1 MTISRQVGTLQ
12 ECYPV
17 FIQDATVSTGL
28 GLPNLT
34 ISTFSSY
41 YYRSDMTSTS
51 SVTLVSTGTL
61 GTWSSGQFLQINST
75 FMRGWYQFCLPNGIF
90 AAGSTCAIHLY
101 GHPSMAPAPILID
114 ITRFNNQ
121 GWVSSQP
128 HNITRA
134 YSDVLLTSAAG
145 VLTVDVSTILR
156 SIPVT
161 SFAGVLTANV
171 STIHGSRAVTSAAGV
186 LAVDVSSIQR
196 GSAATSAAGI
206 LSVNVSTIQTT
217 NALTSAAGI
226 LTVNVSTLYG
236 SNILTSFAGVQ
247 TVNVSTIHGSRAVTT
262 AAGILLAGPVGVSS
276 VTDKEGYSVTSMNVG
291 VNVTSVRGTTA
302 VTTVAGYFPTHFDL
316 ELTRN
321 VNSTVAFSSVSW
333 STQSVSVG
341 SVDVTSFYGS
351 AVVTTEA
358 GVVATA
364 LDFGRTANVNSTV
377 AFSSVSW
384 STQSVSVGSV
394 DVTSFYGSGLVTT
407 AAGRLAVGPVGVSSV
422 TDKAGYGVSSF
433 QASIDVSSIY
443 GTAFITSAAGV
454 PSVNVS
460 TLLGSKVLTSFA
472 GVQTVNVS
480 TLHGSRWVTTA
491 AGVIAVDP
499 VGVSSVTDKAGY
511 SVTSMNVGVNV
522 TSVRGTT
529 AVTTVAGYFPS
540 HFDLELT
547 RNVNS
552 TVAFSSV
559 SWSTQSVTVGSVD
572 VTSFYG
578 SGLVTTAAG
587 RLAVGRVGV
596 SSMDIGV
603 SVTTM
608 GTGVGVTTMGIGVG
622 VTTLSVPVD
631 VTSFYGSGS
640 ITSAAGVLA
649 SHVTSMRIAV
659 DRQIA
664 DGLLGRNIA
673 GGSDGGRTLTEAV
686 YVLRNRTEISA
697 GVLTVYGTDDA
708 TSSWEANVTTTA
720 GNPISQIDP
729 S

>member
-1 MTISRQVGTLQ
+1 MSISRQVGTLQ
-12 ECYPV
+12 ELYPV

-90 AAGSTCAIHLY
+90 AAGSSCALHLY
-101 GHPSMAPAPILID
+101 GHPSMAPNPILFE

-128 HNITRA
+128 HNVTRA
-134 YSDVLLTSAAG
+134 YSDVLVTSAAG

-161 SFAGVLTANV
+161 SFAGVLTA
-171 STIHGSRAVTSAAGV
+171 
-186 LAVDVSSIQR
+186 
-196 GSAATSAAGI
+196 
-206 LSVNVSTIQTT
+206 
-217 NALTSAAGI
+217 
-226 LTVNVSTLYG
+226 
-236 SNILTSFAGVQ
+236 
-247 TVNVSTIHGSRAVTT
+247 NVSTIHGSRAVTT

-316 ELTRN
+316 ELTR
-321 VNSTVAFSSVSW
+321 
-333 STQSVSVG
+333 
-341 SVDVTSFYGS
+341 
-351 AVVTTEA
+351 
-358 GVVATA
+358 
-364 LDFGRTANVNSTV
+364 NVNSTV

-491 AGVIAVDP
+491 AGLIAVDP
-499 VGVSSVTDKAGY
+499 VGVSSVTDKVGY
-511 SVTSMNVGVNV
+511 SVSSMNVGVNV

-540 HFDLELT
+540 YFDLELT

-559 SWSTQSVTVGSVD
+559 SWSTQSVSVGSVD
-572 VTSFYG
+572 VTSVFG
-578 SGLVTTAAG
+578 TRLVTSAAG
-587 RLAVGRVGV
+587 FIAVERVGVSSFNTPVGVSAFALRVGV
-596 SSMDIGV
+596 SSMNIGV

-631 VTSFYGSGS
+631 VTSFYGSAL

-659 DRQIA
+659 DAQIV
-664 DGLLGRNIA
+664 DRILGRNIA
-673 GGSDGGRTLTEAV
+673 SGSDGTRTVTEALRL
-686 YVLRNRTEISA
+686 LRNRSDIAAST
-697 GVLTVYGTDDA
+697 LTVYEEDDA
-708 TSSWEANVTTTA
+708 TPSWSANVTTTA
-720 GNPISQIDP
+720 GNPISQVDP
-729 S
+729 T

>member
-171 STIHGSRAVTSAAGV
+171 STIHGSRAITSAAGV

-206 LSVNVSTIQTT
+206 LSVYVSTI
-217 NALTSAAGI
+217 I
-226 LTVNVSTLYG
+226 
-236 SNILTSFAGVQ
+236 TSFAGVQ

-302 VTTVAGYFPTHFDL
+302 VTTVACYFPTHLDF

-333 STQSVSVG
+333 STQSVS
-341 SVDVTSFYGS
+341 
-351 AVVTTEA
+351 
-358 GVVATA
+358 
-364 LDFGRTANVNSTV
+364 
-377 AFSSVSW
+377 
-384 STQSVSVGSV
+384 
-394 DVTSFYGSGLVTT
+394 
-407 AAGRLAVGPVGVSSV
+407 
-422 TDKAGYGVSSF
+422 
-433 QASIDVSSIY
+433 
-443 GTAFITSAAGV
+443 
-454 PSVNVS
+454 
-460 TLLGSKVLTSFA
+460 
-472 GVQTVNVS
+472 
-480 TLHGSRWVTTA
+480 
-491 AGVIAVDP
+491 
-499 VGVSSVTDKAGY
+499 
-511 SVTSMNVGVNV
+511 
-522 TSVRGTT
+522 
-529 AVTTVAGYFPS
+529 
-540 HFDLELT
+540 
-547 RNVNS
+547 
-552 TVAFSSV
+552 
-559 SWSTQSVTVGSVD
+559 VGSVD

-631 VTSFYGSGS
+631 VTSFYGSAP
-640 ITSAAGVLA
+640 ITSAAGILA